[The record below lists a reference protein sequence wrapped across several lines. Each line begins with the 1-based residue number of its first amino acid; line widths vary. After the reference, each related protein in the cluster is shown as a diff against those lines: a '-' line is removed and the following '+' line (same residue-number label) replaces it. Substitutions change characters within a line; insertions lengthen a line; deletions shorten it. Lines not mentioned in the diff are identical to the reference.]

1 MIRLILTRTLLFAL
15 PFALYGAWFAL
26 MRLRAKTPGPHTP
39 WTVLIVAGLALVAA
53 SFIYVGL
60 TEGKLITR
68 RVRGAACREWKDRAG
83 PRREGAMTR
92 RLDPSRETGCAR
104 RETRAVMEL

>member
-60 TEGKLITR
+60 TEGESISGVYVAPHVENGKI
-68 RVRGAACREWKDRAG
+68 VPGHVEK
-83 PRREGAMTR
+83 
-92 RLDPSRETGCAR
+92 AR
-104 RETRAVMEL
+104 

>member
-15 PFALYGAWFAL
+15 PFALYGAWVVL

-39 WTVLIVAGLALVAA
+39 WTILIVAGLALVAA

-60 TEGKLITR
+60 TEGESISGVYVAPHVENGKIVPGHVEK
-68 RVRGAACREWKDRAG
+68 VR
-83 PRREGAMTR
+83 
-92 RLDPSRETGCAR
+92 
-104 RETRAVMEL
+104 